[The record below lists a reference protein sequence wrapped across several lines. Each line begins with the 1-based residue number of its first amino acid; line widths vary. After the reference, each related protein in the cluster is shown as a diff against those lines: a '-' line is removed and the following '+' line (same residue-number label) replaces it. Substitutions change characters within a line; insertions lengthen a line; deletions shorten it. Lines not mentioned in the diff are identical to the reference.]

1 MIVLLIHMLG
11 SQQVLMVQ
19 TLVLEFQMV
28 VQEEMRSMVVMHC
41 EFPVQEQLLV
51 LQHPMILQSPQPC
64 LSNPN
69 LSITPDE

>member
-51 LQHPMILQSPQPC
+51 LQHPMIQQ
-64 LSNPN
+64 
-69 LSITPDE
+69 DRR